1 MSAQEMRNLLNQLN
15 ESTSNKRATAIQ
27 ILESLKSDLVNET
40 KASKDVINVIE
51 SYIDELKSTT
61 VVIDQEWIDGFYEDV
76 VLSTEDNEHNEIFD
90 IMGTISNDLYKL
102 FGIDIPW

>member
-15 ESTSNKRATAIQ
+15 ESTSDKRATAIQ

-76 VLSTEDNEHNEIFD
+76 VLSTEDNEHDEIFD